1 MTHGL
6 QLRHWSS
13 PADPS
18 ARAVELLQGNAE
30 GKSFSIALARL
41 AHEIEGTAFLIVR
54 VDEVDCAEIHQAINA
69 FQRTAGGTRLCLA
82 GTHSTLERLGSN
94 PFDSDR
100 VGWMLDDIDV
110 TTPWSEIVSE
120 HIEAIRFCPD
130 FVARAGRNMRLGLVL
145 EAMLLL
151 ARDLGLCALGSARC
165 TRWRWRHRT
174 SGVRL
179 YAAPSRA
186 IHACCCEGWHP
197 PWIPRQPRHHAGSM
211 IRRRLS
217 GIVTDVPCR

>member
-1 MTHGL
+1 MTNGL

-13 PADPS
+13 PAEPRT
-18 ARAVELLQGNAE
+18 RAVELLLSNAQ
-30 GKSFSIALARL
+30 GKSLSIAVRQLARD
-41 AHEIEGTAFLIVR
+41 IEDTAFLIVR
-54 VDEVDCAEIHQAINA
+54 VDDVDGAEIHQAIDA
-69 FQRTAGGTRLCLA
+69 FQRTACSTRLCLA

-145 EAMLLL
+145 EATLLL
-151 ARDLGLCALGSARC
+151 ARDLGLCALGSHDAPGGGVYGRLEFDYLPLAPARSMPAVARDRILHGSRSAHAI
-165 TRWRWRHRT
+165 TRDR
-174 SGVRL
+174 
-179 YAAPSRA
+179 
-186 IHACCCEGWHP
+186 
-197 PWIPRQPRHHAGSM
+197 
-211 IRRRLS
+211 
-217 GIVTDVPCR
+217 

>member
-18 ARAVELLQGNAE
+18 ARAVELLEGNSE
-30 GKSFSIALARL
+30 GKSFSIALGRL
-41 AHEIEGTAFLIVR
+41 ARELEGTAFLIVR
-54 VDEVDCAEIHQAINA
+54 VDKVDCAEIHQAINT

-100 VGWMLDDIDV
+100 VGWMLDDIDE
-110 TTPWSEIVSE
+110 TTPWAEIVSE

-151 ARDLGLCALGSARC
+151 ARDLGLCALGS
-165 TRWRWRHRT
+165 H
-174 SGVRL
+174 
-179 YAAPSRA
+179 
-186 IHACCCEGWHP
+186 
-197 PWIPRQPRHHAGSM
+197 
-211 IRRRLS
+211 
-217 GIVTDVPCR
+217 DVPGGGGDIGRMEFDYMPLPPPRSVPTVARDGTHHGSRGSHAITRGR

>member
-18 ARAVELLQGNAE
+18 ARAVELLEGNSE
-30 GKSFSIALARL
+30 GKSFSIALGRL
-41 AHEIEGTAFLIVR
+41 ARELEGTAFLIVR
-54 VDEVDCAEIHQAINA
+54 VDKVDCAEIHQAINT

-82 GTHSTLERLGSN
+82 GTHSTLERLGRN

-151 ARDLGLCALGSARC
+151 ARDLGLCALGS
-165 TRWRWRHRT
+165 H
-174 SGVRL
+174 
-179 YAAPSRA
+179 
-186 IHACCCEGWHP
+186 
-197 PWIPRQPRHHAGSM
+197 
-211 IRRRLS
+211 
-217 GIVTDVPCR
+217 DVPGGGGVIGRVEFDYMPLPPPRSVPTVARDGTHHGSRGSHAITRGR